1 MWSPERAKIEERAP
15 AGVERI
21 TKFENEMTIDGDQLK
36 LRSQTRF
43 PGFGSLNRRWI
54 QPFSTQVR
62 ESLILSVWR

>member
-43 PGFGSLNRRWI
+43 PGFGSLNRR
-54 QPFSTQVR
+54 
-62 ESLILSVWR
+62 